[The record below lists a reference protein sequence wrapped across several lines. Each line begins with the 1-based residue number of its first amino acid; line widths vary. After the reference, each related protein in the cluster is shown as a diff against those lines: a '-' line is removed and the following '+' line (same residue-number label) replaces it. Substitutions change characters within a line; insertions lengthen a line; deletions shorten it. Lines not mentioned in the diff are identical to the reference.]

1 MARIKT
7 YPIDTIVSDKDIIIG
22 TDADNQNA
30 TKNFSAEVLR
40 NYMLSG
46 LEPEAGGNLKITT
59 ITATDE
65 ENLTPEDYINN
76 QDPAITVLN
85 YEIIFLILN
94 GRTYIFRR
102 NGSTFGI
109 GETQTISSDFTE
121 IDITSV
127 ITSNAQDLQSVLST
141 GNESD
146 LDAKIKELYL
156 KNNHTPSG
164 TGYVKIYGDKN
175 RLNINNNQDIL
186 ITSIEK
192 NRLVFHNA
200 GNSSMSILIPNMTE
214 ERTATLQN
222 ASGTIAYLSDIES
235 AINEIDIPTIEI
247 ESSDDT
253 ISVTRTGSVVDL
265 SLKTPYV
272 LNTLLRDSLTNTTY
286 FRKGGYFEYDP
297 IKYPIDSVRIDFNY
311 SVGSLLNP
319 GENLGVVY
327 FLYEDGWSNHYY
339 MNIDDANISGSSIT
353 IPFPLSEY
361 WSNIAGQ
368 RLSTI
373 DICLYPNS
381 VKAVGGMNFNGCISG
396 SISKYIGKWG
406 RLI

>member
-59 ITATDE
+59 ITATS
-65 ENLTPEDYINN
+65 NQYLTPQSYINN
-76 QDPAITVLN
+76 LSPALVVLN

-102 NGSTFGI
+102 NGGTFGI

-121 IDITSV
+121 IDITS
-127 ITSNAQDLQSVLST
+127 IINANLQDLDSVLT
-141 GNESD
+141 QGNESID
-146 LDAKIKELYL
+146 KD
-156 KNNHTPSG
+156 
-164 TGYVKIYGDKN
+164 VKINDLWLWDNFSDNTYGV
-175 RLNINNNQDIL
+175 RLDGSKEVLNAYKGDGTPICTIDNNYISLKPNSYSMNIAYPS
-186 ITSIEK
+186 ITEDRVAIFKDE
-192 NRLVFHNA
+192 
-200 GNSSMSILIPNMTE
+200 
-214 ERTATLQN
+214 
-222 ASGTIAYLSDIES
+222 SGTIAYLSDIES

-286 FRKGGYFEYDP
+286 SQKGGFFEYDP
-297 IKYPIDSVRIDFNY
+297 IQYPIDSVRIDFNY